1 MADLFPPERL
11 EKAKAAHAAI
21 AERMKALQEAGAAD
35 ADTKRPTL
43 ASLPVEPLRDTAV
56 DAQEAQ
62 AVLSALDAAL
72 RPAGR

>member
-1 MADLFPPERL
+1 
-11 EKAKAAHAAI
+11 
-21 AERMKALQEAGAAD
+21 
-35 ADTKRPTL
+35 
-43 ASLPVEPLRDTAV
+43 VEPLRDTAV